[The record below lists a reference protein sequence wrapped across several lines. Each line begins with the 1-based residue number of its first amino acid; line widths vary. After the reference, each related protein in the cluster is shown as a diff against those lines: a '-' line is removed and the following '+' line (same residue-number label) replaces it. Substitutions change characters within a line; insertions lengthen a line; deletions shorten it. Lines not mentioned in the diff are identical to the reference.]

1 MLGFGWVVGKV
12 VEGLLERLVGWRGKR
27 RRDGGYLNARGESAR
42 GTSGSFPGV
51 VCKTQ
56 VVTSPANYF
65 LQVTQPLEKINW

>member
-1 MLGFGWVVGKV
+1 MEGK
-12 VEGLLERLVGWRGKR
+12 EKKR
-27 RRDGGYLNARGESAR
+27 WGYLNARGESAR

-65 LQVTQPLEKINW
+65 LKVTQPLEKINW